1 MKSSHAIARSS
12 HVTDEV
18 FKAWSY
24 IITAELTKVADDT
37 IQLH

>member
-1 MKSSHAIARSS
+1 MKSPHAISRSS

-24 IITAELTKVADDT
+24 ITAELTKVADDT